1 MPKTKTRIATIE
13 PKSAQDDERGR
24 RHVAVEGTGV
34 VLERILPYLANRLT
48 FRMNQLLNKDL
59 RKHGLTISNWRVLA
73 VLDFN
78 EKASVNEL
86 AAYAMIEQS
95 TLSRLIM
102 RMEADGLVRRERVD
116 GDGRVRSISM
126 TADGLRKYETV
137 RALTLAHA
145 ERATTGLTEEEKR
158 QFERIISTM
167 RSNLETFPIEGGE
180 DEGAEDF
187 RDEAG

>member
-1 MPKTKTRIATIE
+1 MSELELQQEDQP
-13 PKSAQDDERGR
+13 R
-24 RHVAVEGTGV
+24 RAAPSGHVVVDGTGV

-59 RKHGLTISNWRVLA
+59 RKHGLTIANWRVLA

-86 AAYAMIEQS
+86 ATYAMIEQS
-95 TLSRLIM
+95 TLSRLIT
-102 RMEADGLVRRERVD
+102 RMEADGLVQRERID

-126 TADGLRKYETV
+126 TAEGRKKFETV

-145 ERATTGLTEEEKR
+145 ERATIGLSDEEKR
-158 QFERIISTM
+158 VFERIISVM
-167 RSNLETFPIEGGE
+167 RSNLDKHPLPPI
-180 DEGAEDF
+180 
-187 RDEAG
+187 RL

>member
-1 MPKTKTRIATIE
+1 MSEFKLQ
-13 PKSAQDDERGR
+13 QDDQPR
-24 RHVAVEGTGV
+24 REAVNGHVVVDGTGV

-59 RKHGLTISNWRVLA
+59 RKHGLTIANWRVLA

-95 TLSRLIM
+95 TLSRLIT
-102 RMEADGLVRRERVD
+102 RMEADGLVQRERVD
-116 GDGRVRSISM
+116 SDGRIRSISM
-126 TADGLRKYETV
+126 TAPGRRKYETV

-145 ERATTGLTEEEKR
+145 ERATTGLSDEDKR
-158 QFERIISTM
+158 IFERIISVM
-167 RSNLETFPIEGGE
+167 RSNLDTYPLPPI
-180 DEGAEDF
+180 
-187 RDEAG
+187 RL

>member
-1 MPKTKTRIATIE
+1 MSSHPEHNR
-13 PKSAQDDERGR
+13 SAQQDSQARGT
-24 RHVAVEGTGV
+24 RHVEVEGTGV

-59 RKHGLTISNWRVLA
+59 RRHGLTIANWRVLA

-86 AAYAMIEQS
+86 ANYAMIEQS

-102 RMEADGLVRRERVD
+102 RMEADGLLRRERVD
-116 GDGRVRSISM
+116 ADGRVRSISM
-126 TADGLRKYETV
+126 TPAGRRKYETV

-145 ERATTGLTEEEKR
+145 ERATIGLSAEEKAV
-158 QFERIISTM
+158 FERVISVM
-167 RSNLETFPIEGGE
+167 RANLEKHPLPRTIEPT
-180 DEGAEDF
+180 
-187 RDEAG
+187 